1 MFGGDYPGGQRSFSL
16 PITSWWFSRKLWH
29 ILQRL
34 KSLPFHTPEARKRYP
49 FRAEP
54 PCRGHYRGT
63 PPPRMSIPFHFT
75 MEAPGELWKKK
86 NNLRAFSQS
95 CPSILMNFFS
105 EPQTINI
112 DNVTALL
119 HDVCTAIAE
128 SVGAVKR
135 SELANHLT
143 MQKWPHVLLGF
154 NLALP
159 TL

>member
-1 MFGGDYPGGQRSFSL
+1 MFGGDYPRGQRSFSL
-16 PITSWWFSRKLWH
+16 PIMSWWFSRKLWH

-63 PPPRMSIPFHFT
+63 PPPPGWASPFILLRKL
-75 MEAPGELWKKK
+75 PGSSGKK

-95 CPSILMNFFS
+95 SPSILMNFFS

-143 MQKWPHVLLGF
+143 MQKWPHVLFGF

>member
-1 MFGGDYPGGQRSFSL
+1 MFGGDYPRGQRSFSL

-63 PPPRMSIPFHFT
+63 PPPDEHPLSFYYGSSRGAL
-75 MEAPGELWKKK
+75 EKK
-86 NNLRAFSQS
+86 NNLRAFSHS
-95 CPSILMNFFS
+95 SPSILMNFFS
-105 EPQTINI
+105 EPQTTNI

-143 MQKWPHVLLGF
+143 MQKWPHVLFGF

>member
-1 MFGGDYPGGQRSFSL
+1 
-16 PITSWWFSRKLWH
+16 
-29 ILQRL
+29 
-34 KSLPFHTPEARKRYP
+34 
-49 FRAEP
+49 
-54 PCRGHYRGT
+54 
-63 PPPRMSIPFHFT
+63 MSIPFHFT
-75 MEAPGELWKKK
+75 TEAPGELWKK

-143 MQKWPHVLLGF
+143 MQK
-154 NLALP
+154 
-159 TL
+159 

>member
-1 MFGGDYPGGQRSFSL
+1 MFGGDYPRGQRSFSL
-16 PITSWWFSRKLWH
+16 PIMSWWFSKKLWH

-49 FRAEP
+49 FRAES

-63 PPPRMSIPFHFT
+63 PPPGWASPFILLRKL
-75 MEAPGELWKKK
+75 PGSSGKK

-95 CPSILMNFFS
+95 CPSISMNFFS